1 MFTKVKSQ
9 KLEVGSGEKEVGGK
23 RLEVRSKKRN
33 TIWLSTILCFLFSIF
48 FSLSANA
55 QCAMCRAAL
64 ETEGNNVKS
73 QAVNDGIVYLMVI
86 PYLLV
91 GGIGYYIYRMRKKKK
106 QE

>member
-1 MFTKVKSQ
+1 MFTKVRSVKLEVESELEVRSG
-9 KLEVGSGEKEVGGK
+9 KLEVGSERRKGK
-23 RLEVRSKKRN
+23 SLFSFFF
-33 TIWLSTILCFLFSIF
+33 FLFSIF

-64 ETEGNNVKS
+64 SSEGNKVKA

-91 GGIGYYIYRMRKKKK
+91 VIIAYIIYRMYKKKK
-106 QE
+106 E